1 MRPAFGELSS
11 PASRSLTADFAA
23 ALAGISK
30 LSGLSVCLH
39 DLADFSRE
47 DGRALLPKSWY
58 QHRHPFCRRVKARSQ
73 PDCLRDDFE
82 RANRRAGTAR
92 RVFVKRCHA
101 GVIEAVVPV
110 VIAGSHAGT
119 IFLGPAVERGRKP
132 PASLLRLKASETSKA
147 SAKEV
152 GASGLPVRSRR
163 ELLEVGRLLA
173 VLAGYAAEAGG
184 ALLLQRLARAART
197 EPVRRAMELAEK
209 RSAEPLSVADAAR
222 EVYLSPSRFAHVFSA
237 EAGMS
242 FHQYLACMRVEKAK
256 GLLAHSSLNIGEIA
270 ARTGFCNQNYFAA
283 VFRERTGLAP
293 GEYRRRRQESIE
305 I

>member
-1 MRPAFGELSS
+1 VRTGPATRAL
-11 PASRSLTADFAA
+11 RADFAA
-23 ALAGISK
+23 ALAGIAR
-30 LSGLSVCLH
+30 LAGLSVCLH

-47 DGRALLPKSWY
+47 DGRPLLPKAWY
-58 QHRHPFCRRVKARSQ
+58 QHRHAFCRRVKARCQ
-73 PDCLRDDFE
+73 PECLRSDFVL
-82 RANRRAGTAR
+82 ANRRAGQAR
-92 RVFVKRCHA
+92 RPFIKRCHA

-119 IFLGPAVERGRKP
+119 IFLGPAVERGRRP
-132 PASLLRLKASETSKA
+132 PP
-147 SAKEV
+147 

-163 ELLEVGRLLA
+163 ELLEVGRLLS

-197 EPVRRAMELAEK
+197 EPVRRAMELAER
-209 RSAEPLSVADAAR
+209 RSAEPLSVADVAR

-237 EAGMS
+237 EAGMP
-242 FHQYLACMRVEKAK
+242 FHQYLAAMRVEKAK
-256 GLLAHSSLNIGEIA
+256 GLLAHSALSVGEIA

-283 VFRERTGLAP
+283 VFRERAGMPP

>member
-1 MRPAFGELSS
+1 MTAARRTGSTATRAL
-11 PASRSLTADFAA
+11 RADFAA

-39 DLADFSRE
+39 DLADFSRD
-47 DGRALLPKSWY
+47 DGRALLPKAWY

-73 PDCLRDDFE
+73 PACLRGDFE
-82 RANRRAGTAR
+82 KANRRAGAGR

-110 VIAGSHAGT
+110 IIAGSHAGT

-132 PASLLRLKASETSKA
+132 PT
-147 SAKEV
+147 
-152 GASGLPVRSRR
+152 GAAGLPVRSRR

-173 VLAGYAAEAGG
+173 ILAGYAAEAGG

-197 EPVRRAMELAEK
+197 EPVRRAMELAER
-209 RSAEPLSVADAAR
+209 RSAEPISVADAAR
-222 EVYLSPSRFAHVFSA
+222 EAYLSPSRFAHVFSA
-237 EAGMS
+237 EAGMP
-242 FHQYLACMRVEKAK
+242 FHKYLAAMRVEKAK

-283 VFRERTGLAP
+283 IFRERTGMP
-293 GEYRRRRQESIE
+293 PREYRRRRQESIE
-305 I
+305 V